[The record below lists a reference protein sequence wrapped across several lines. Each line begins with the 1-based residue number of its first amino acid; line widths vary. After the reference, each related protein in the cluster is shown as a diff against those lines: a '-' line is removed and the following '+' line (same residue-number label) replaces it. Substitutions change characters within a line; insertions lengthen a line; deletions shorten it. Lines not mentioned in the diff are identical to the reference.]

1 MALLKPVDDE
11 NWKITSGFQPQGRKH
26 PITGILL
33 PHNGIDISL
42 PLRSNIYAVEEGTVN
57 TVKVDPINGLYIKI
71 DHGNNLI
78 SSYAHLERSYVTP
91 GQKVVQG
98 EIIGLSG
105 NTGLST
111 GPHLHYALKKN
122 GVFVDPA
129 KDSLYHV
136 NYKPIISGLLVA
148 VPLFVFF
155 LKKRL

>member
-1 MALLKPVDDE
+1 MALLKPVDD
-11 NWKITSGFQPQGRKH
+11 NFWNITSGFKPQGRKH

-42 PLRSNIYAVEEGTVN
+42 PINTPIYAVEEGTIK
-57 TVKVDPINGLYIKI
+57 TVKVDPINGLYIKV

-78 SSYAHLERSYVTP
+78 SSYSHLQRSLVIP
-91 GQKVVQG
+91 GQKVEQG
-98 EIIGLSG
+98 DEIALSG

-129 KDSLYHV
+129 KESLYNI
-136 NYKPIISGLLVA
+136 NYKPIVSGLLIA
-148 VPLFVFF
+148 VPLFVYF
-155 LKKRL
+155 LKKQL